1 MDGVKQPVTMTVG
14 IGLIGTGRHG
24 IRYAEHIVDEVE
36 GAELVAIS
44 RRDREKLG
52 EVGRRFGVKKLY
64 TDYVDLVRD
73 PAVDAVAIVT
83 PNSLHLPMTVAAAE
97 AGKHVI
103 VEKPVSRTVEE
114 GRRMIETARKNGVKL
129 MVSQNFRYH
138 PLVRRVKELL
148 PSLGRPYLVSMCK
161 RQQRVHGWRE
171 DPEVSGGGALMDLG
185 VHIFDQARFILGEE
199 PTRITGM
206 AKKVLGLGVD
216 DSFASIVEFPE
227 TLVVCDAS
235 MCSGSRADLIEVT
248 TDGKQ
253 LLADRYAR
261 RIVTIDGMER
271 GEEVLTQPDYTVGL
285 VLKDFVRCIVE
296 DAEPPVTG
304 EDGLRAVEMAR
315 ACYLSSES
323 GKSVDL

>member
-1 MDGVKQPVTMTVG
+1 MAVG

-24 IRYAEHIVDEVE
+24 IRYAEHLVEEVE

-44 RRDREKLG
+44 RRNREKLV
-52 EVGRRFGVKKLY
+52 EVGERFGVKALY
-64 TDYVDLVRD
+64 TDYSDLLKD

-83 PNSLHLPMTVAAAE
+83 PNSLHPPMTIAAAE

-103 VEKPVSRTVEE
+103 VEKPISRTVEE
-114 GRRMIETARKNGVKL
+114 GRGMIEAARKNGVKL

-138 PLVRRVKELL
+138 PLVRRVKNLL
-148 PSLGRPYLVSMCK
+148 PSLGRPYLISMCK

-171 DPEVSGGGALMDLG
+171 DLEVSGGGALMDLG

-199 PTRITGM
+199 PIRVTCM
-206 AKKVLGLGVD
+206 VKELLGLDID
-216 DSFASIVEFPE
+216 DSFASIVEFPG

-235 MCSGSRADLIEVT
+235 MCSGSRADLIEVAT
-248 TDGKQ
+248 SGKQ

-271 GEEVLTQPDYTVGL
+271 EEEVLTQPDFTVGL
-285 VLKDFVRCIVE
+285 VLKDFVRCIEE
-296 DAEPPVTG
+296 DTEPPVTG

-323 GKSVDL
+323 GRSVDL